1 MAGYVVLGVNSEGMK
16 EILTIEVGE
25 NENSRYWL
33 GITLFSFPLATEMFH
48 FTRYNFVKL

>member
-1 MAGYVVLGVNSEGMK
+1 MVKKMAGYVVLGVNSEGMK

-33 GITLFSFPLATEMFH
+33 GVLNGLKTAAYRTS
-48 FTRYNFVKL
+48 